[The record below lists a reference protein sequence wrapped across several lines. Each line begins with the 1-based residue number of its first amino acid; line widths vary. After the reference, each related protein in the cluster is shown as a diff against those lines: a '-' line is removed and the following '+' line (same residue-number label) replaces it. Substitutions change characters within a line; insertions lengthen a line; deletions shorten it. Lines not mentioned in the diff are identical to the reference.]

1 MLGVFSGV
9 MHRVF
14 GRQEDLLRRVRPLR
28 LLFWAAFG
36 SGFGTWLAFV
46 ALNLDVW
53 ERTHSGTWIAALLLA
68 DFVPA
73 IAIGLLAGPLV
84 DRLSRRRVMVAADL
98 ARFAVFLILPFA
110 GSATQIVVLAGVA
123 GFATGFFRPAVYASL
138 PNLVEDSELPR
149 AQGMLQAADALTTV
163 IGPLAGGI
171 LVAATSPDW
180 AYVVNAITFLWSALL
195 ILRIPAR
202 LLQAAQ
208 AVTEGHL
215 HDIAAGLKVIVRSR
229 ALLTVLIAW
238 NVAMVGNA
246 GVNVG
251 EVVLAKVSFDA
262 GDFGYGLLLACAG
275 LGLVVGS
282 LSVGAWI
289 EHRELAFVYGAGFG
303 LLALGVGAAAVSP
316 NVWVAAA
323 CVVVSGVG
331 NGIAVVCNA
340 LFVQRGAP
348 DEMRGRVFTVL
359 MSSNYLILGLG
370 MVAAGPLLNE
380 FGARWV
386 WGVSACLVAGAG
398 IVGYA
403 MARGIRNVR
412 VVETERIAGVGV

>member
-28 LLFWAAFG
+28 LLFLAAFG

-138 PNLVEDSELPR
+138 PNLVQDSELPR

-180 AYVVNAITFLWSALL
+180 AYIVNAITFLWSALL

-251 EVVLAKVSFDA
+251 EVVLAQVSFDA

-412 VVETERIAGVGV
+412 VVETERVAGVGV

>member
-1 MLGVFSGV
+1 MQRLL
-9 MHRVF
+9 
-14 GRQEDLLRRVRPLR
+14 GRQETLLRRVRGLR
-28 LLFWAAFG
+28 LLFFAAFG

-68 DFVPA
+68 DFLPA
-73 IAIGLLAGPLV
+73 IAIGLLAGPFV
-84 DRLSRRRVMVAADL
+84 DRLSRRGVMVSADL
-98 ARFAVFLILPFA
+98 IRFAAFLLLPFTQ
-110 GSATQIVVLAGVA
+110 SATQIVVLAGIA

-138 PNLVEDSELPR
+138 PNLVDDAELPR
-149 AQGMLQAADALTTV
+149 AQGLLQAADALTTV
-163 IGPLAGGI
+163 VGPLAGGI

-180 AYVVNAITFLWSALL
+180 AYVFNAFTFIWSALL
-195 ILRIPAR
+195 ILRIPSR
-202 LLQAAQ
+202 LLQVAQ
-208 AVTEGHL
+208 APTEGHL
-215 HDIAAGLKVIVRSR
+215 HDIAAGLRLIVRSR
-229 ALLTVLIAW
+229 ALLTVLVAW

-262 GDFGYGLLLACAG
+262 GDFGYGLLLASAG

-289 EHRELAFVYGAGFG
+289 EHRDLAFVYGAGFG
-303 LLALGVGAAAVSP
+303 LLALGVGAAAISP
-316 NVWVAAA
+316 TVWVAAA

-331 NGIAVVCNA
+331 NGMAVVCNA

-359 MSSNYLILGLG
+359 MSSNYAVLGLG
-370 MVAAGPLLNE
+370 MVAAGPLINE

-386 WGVSACLVAGAG
+386 WGVSACLVAVAG
-398 IVGYA
+398 LVGYA

-412 VVETERIAGVGV
+412 VVETERIAGVV

>member
-1 MLGVFSGV
+1 VLGVFSGV

-28 LLFWAAFG
+28 LLFLAAFG

-68 DFVPA
+68 DFLPA
-73 IAIGLLAGPLV
+73 IAIGLLAAPLV
-84 DRLSRRRVMVAADL
+84 DRFSRRRVMVGADL
-98 ARFAVFLILPFA
+98 IRFTVFLILPFA
-110 GSATQIVVLAGVA
+110 TSATQIIVLAGVA

-171 LVAATSPDW
+171 LVAATSPGS
-180 AYVVNAITFLWSALL
+180 AYVVNAVTFLWSALL
-195 ILRIPAR
+195 ILRIPSRMFQLAH
-202 LLQAAQ
+202 A
-208 AVTEGHL
+208 TSEGHL
-215 HDIAAGLKVIVRSR
+215 HDIAAGLRLIFGSR

-238 NVAMVGNA
+238 NVGMIGTA
-246 GVNVG
+246 GVNVA
-251 EVVLAKVSFDA
+251 EVVLAKVSFSA
-262 GDFGYGLLLACAG
+262 GDFGYGLLLASAG
-275 LGLVVGS
+275 FGLVVGS
-282 LSVGAWI
+282 LAVGAWI
-289 EHRELAFVYGAGFG
+289 EHRELAFVYGAGFVLMAVG
-303 LLALGVGAAAVSP
+303 IGAAAASP
-316 NVWVAAA
+316 NVWVAAI
-323 CVVVSGVG
+323 CVIVSGVG

-359 MSSNYLILGLG
+359 MSTNYAVLGLG
-370 MVAAGPLLNE
+370 MIAAGPLTDE

-386 WGVSACLVAGAG
+386 WGVSACLAGAAG

-403 MARGIRNVR
+403 MARGIRNIQ
-412 VVETERIAGVGV
+412 VVEVERIPGVV